1 METTKEGTEEVEQG
15 KEKEG
20 KRVRTVVGMRVQT
33 LYSIFLYVLSVNLPL
48 IGFHTVSC
56 SVFLPSFPG
65 EEEKERGRGARK
77 GKGRKDRMNS
87 CFGQQLCK
95 LSGFHDG
102 RPPPPRNWLDCAA
115 TGYPIVLIYNPAR
128 VG

>member
-33 LYSIFLYVLSVNLPL
+33 LYSIFLHVLSVNLPL

-102 RPPPPRNWLDCAA
+102 RSPPV
-115 TGYPIVLIYNPAR
+115 TG
-128 VG
+128 